1 MIGAV
6 GVLAGRSE
14 PDGGTGARCGLGAAD
29 LGGAGPGSGEGD
41 SSGNAW
47 GDGPVASAT
56 RSSYNSLM
64 AQPPAP
70 YTNPGLPDK
79 LIVSSPTTS
88 DRLIAILI
96 LLTFLILMAMMLSI
110 GMLSSNYDSGGESLG
125 TAFLVFILFALLF
138 VPIVAYF
145 VWLIRK
151 EQGTRT
157 VVDSSG
163 LLLEKPG
170 AQALFIPWQ
179 NAHGHITVKTV
190 SQYVP
195 GTSTPAMMSLIL
207 VVFDQEEIVLPGS
220 VLNSYPLS
228 SRAIGQQSYATA
240 MQILAYDP
248 WGQKEPLMQS
258 DNTFTPYMPQNM
270 YAARNMYMFQNIMRT

>member
-1 MIGAV
+1 
-6 GVLAGRSE
+6 
-14 PDGGTGARCGLGAAD
+14 
-29 LGGAGPGSGEGD
+29 
-41 SSGNAW
+41 
-47 GDGPVASAT
+47 
-56 RSSYNSLM
+56 M

-70 YTNPGLPDK
+70 RTNPGLPDK
-79 LIVSSPTTS
+79 LIVSSQTTS

-157 VVDSSG
+157 VVDGSG

-207 VVFDQEEIVLPGS
+207 VALDQEEIVLPGS

-228 SRAIGQQSYATA
+228 SRAIGQQTYATA

-248 WGQKEPLMQS
+248 WGQKEPLVQS

>member
-1 MIGAV
+1 
-6 GVLAGRSE
+6 
-14 PDGGTGARCGLGAAD
+14 
-29 LGGAGPGSGEGD
+29 
-41 SSGNAW
+41 
-47 GDGPVASAT
+47 
-56 RSSYNSLM
+56 M

-70 YTNPGLPDK
+70 RTNPGLPDK
-79 LIVSSPTTS
+79 LIVSSQTTS

-96 LLTFLILMAMMLSI
+96 LLIFLILMAMMLSI
-110 GMLSSNYDSGGESLG
+110 GMLGSNYDSGGESLMLSSNYDSGGESLG

-170 AQALFIPWQ
+170 MQALFIPWQ

-207 VVFDQEEIVLPGS
+207 VALDQEEIVLPGS

-228 SRAIGQQSYATA
+228 SRAIGQQTYATA